1 MNYPPYYQP
10 NYQPQPYAPPMM
22 DQLAQLRAQQPASN
36 PMIWVQGEAAAK
48 SYLVA
53 AGNTVPLW
61 DSENMCI
68 YVKSVDA
75 SGVPSMRIL
84 DYTERA
90 KAAPT
95 QTPTPEY
102 VTRAEFEAFA
112 AQFAPKKTTKKAE
125 VAENE

>member
-10 NYQPQPYAPPMM
+10 NYQTYSPPMM
-22 DQLAQLRAQQPASN
+22 DQLAQLRAQQPAQN
-36 PMIWVQGEAAAK
+36 QMIWVQGEAAAK
-48 SYLVA
+48 AYLVA

-84 DYTERA
+84 DYTERTKPEPA
-90 KAAPT
+90 QHT
-95 QTPTPEY
+95 QEY

-112 AQFAPKKTTKKAE
+112 AQFAPKKTAKKAE
-125 VAENE
+125 VTENE

>member
-10 NYQPQPYAPPMM
+10 SYQPYAPPMM
-22 DQLAQLRAQQPASN
+22 DQLAQLRAQQPAPN
-36 PMIWVQGEAAAK
+36 PMIWVQGETAAK

-84 DYTERA
+84 DYTERT
-90 KAAPT
+90 KPT
-95 QTPTPEY
+95 PAQTSTPEY

-112 AQFAPKKTTKKAE
+112 AQFTPKKTAKKAE
-125 VAENE
+125 VTENE